1 MSVFFWILI
10 SAAEAWG
17 SNNTVPGDTWF
28 CWKELHC
35 KISWQPWCGNFLCKC
50 ETMEAP
56 NFGEMPLSH
65 GEARDGSWSSR
76 EARLMKYIMQSHTR
90 SLRIV
95 LRGTFFPIKSRY
107 FFSGVIF
114 LLNGYLCSF
123 SWSANKTEEAPVPL
137 DVTITELLK
146 QKVCV
151 SIIIELICFLI

>member
-1 MSVFFWILI
+1 VSVFFWILI

-76 EARLMKYIMQSHTR
+76 EARVSEIYHAIPYKISACSVR
-90 SLRIV
+90 RI
-95 LRGTFFPIKSRY
+95 
-107 FFSGVIF
+107 FSFNQVKILFLGIIF
-114 LLNGYLCSF
+114 VLNGYLCSF
-123 SWSANKTEEAPVPL
+123 SRSANKTEEAPVPL
-137 DVTITELLK
+137 AVTISELLK
-146 QKVCV
+146 QKVCASV
-151 SIIIELICFLI
+151 RPLSSN